1 MRCKARPAWPYKGDV
16 LRRNISGVALG
27 HAVVGLMLIAITSL
41 ANAKPYL
48 PANDN
53 VILERLP
60 YKAGDAKQREL
71 RQLSQ
76 ALRATPDNVELAADL
91 ARRHIEQGRA
101 TSDPRFFGYA
111 RAALSHWWDAT
122 DAPVEILVLR
132 ATLHQNQHRFDQ
144 ALIDLDRALQ
154 RAPKNGQARLTKA
167 VVLQVRGEF
176 DAALKECR
184 ALSRLADPVV
194 VVTCVAAVQSLNG
207 ELKSSYERL
216 TGMAA
221 QLERQSPAL
230 RAWVISYLADMAAR
244 LGKWDAA
251 EAHYRTALA
260 VDPSDAFLLAAYADL
275 LLDRQRPSEV
285 IVLLKGQERADGLL
299 LRLALAQRA
308 ASDETWRESRD
319 KLAARFAAAKLR
331 NDRVHLRE
339 EARFTL
345 HLLDQPEAALAIA
358 QENWIIQKEPADA
371 RLVLDASRLAKN
383 PTAAARVREWLVNKR
398 LESVELQG
406 T

>member
-1 MRCKARPAWPYKGDV
+1 MRF
-16 LRRNISGVALG
+16 NIYRIA
-27 HAVVGLMLIAITSL
+27 GLVLIAIVSL
-41 ANAKPYL
+41 VSAKPYV
-48 PANDN
+48 PTSDN
-53 VILERLP
+53 LILERLP
-60 YKAGDAKQREL
+60 YKASDASQREV
-71 RQLSQ
+71 RRLSQ
-76 ALRATPDNVELAADL
+76 ALRAAPDNVELAADL

-111 RAALSHWWDAT
+111 RAALSHWWAMN
-122 DAPVEILVLR
+122 DAPIEILVLR

-144 ALIDLDRALQ
+144 ALVDLDRVLQ
-154 RAPKNGQARLTKA
+154 RAPNNGQARLTKA

-194 VVTCVAAVQSLNG
+194 VATCIAAVQSLNG
-207 ELKSSYERL
+207 ELKSSYQRL
-216 TGMAA
+216 TRMAE
-221 QLERQSPAL
+221 QLESQSPAL
-230 RAWVISYLADMAAR
+230 RAWVLSYLADMAAR

-251 EAHYRTALA
+251 ESYYRSALA
-260 VDPSDAFLLAAYADL
+260 ADPSDAFLLAAYADL
-275 LLDRQRPSEV
+275 LLDRQRPREV
-285 IVLLKGQERADGLL
+285 IALLKGQERADGLL

-308 ASDETWRESRD
+308 ASDQTWHESRD

-345 HLLDQPEAALAIA
+345 HLLDQPEAALALA
-358 QENWIIQKEPADA
+358 QENWTIQKEPADA
-371 RLVLDASRLAKN
+371 RLVLDASRSAKIPN
-383 PTAAARVREWLVNKR
+383 AAVQVREWLAKTR
-398 LESVELQG
+398 LEAVDLQG

>member
-1 MRCKARPAWPYKGDV
+1 MRI
-16 LRRNISGVALG
+16 NIHGVA
-27 HAVVGLMLIAITSL
+27 GLVLFAATSFTF
-41 ANAKPYL
+41 AKPYI
-48 PANDN
+48 PASDSD
-53 VILERLP
+53 ILERLP
-60 YKAGDAKQREL
+60 YKAGDAGQREIRRMSQTL
-71 RQLSQ
+71 RE
-76 ALRATPDNVELAADL
+76 TPDNAALAVDL

-111 RAALSHWWDAT
+111 RAALSHWWDSA

-144 ALIDLDRALQ
+144 ALVDLDRALQ
-154 RAPKNGQARLTKA
+154 RAPNNGQARLTKA

-176 DAALKECR
+176 EAALKECR

-194 VVTCVAAVQSLNG
+194 VATCMAAVQSLNG

-216 TGMAA
+216 SRMAA
-221 QLERQSPAL
+221 QLENQSPAL
-230 RAWVISYLADMAAR
+230 RAWVLSYLADMAAR
-244 LGKWDAA
+244 LGQWNSA
-251 EAHYRTALA
+251 ESYYRSALA
-260 VDPSDAFLLAAYADL
+260 ADPSDAFLLAAYADL
-275 LLDRQRPSEV
+275 LLDRQRPREV
-285 IVLLKGQERADGLL
+285 IALLKGQERADGLL

-345 HLLDQPEAALAIA
+345 HLLDQPEAALALA
-358 QENWIIQKEPADA
+358 QENWTIQKEPADA
-371 RLVLDASRLAKN
+371 RLVLDAARMAKD
-383 PTAAARVREWLVNKR
+383 PSAAAQVREWIVSKR
-398 LESVELQG
+398 LEAAELQG
-406 T
+406 TSL